1 MYIDCQDS
9 LKAYAIFILLN
20 KKRRFCF
27 DDCSKLQMSKSTT
40 GTVDK
45 VNDNKLI
52 AIKNTTKITRKL
64 L

>member
-1 MYIDCQDS
+1 VYIDYQDNIQP
-9 LKAYAIFILLN
+9 YAIFILLN

-27 DDCSKLQMSKSTT
+27 DDCSKLQISELTT
-40 GTVDK
+40 GIVDK

-64 L
+64 